1 MNTKAYPITQWP
13 IQPPTTPPAPRT
25 GVLTKEFVHLPQNGQ
40 DSLESAKRW
49 GYYALVGEV
58 SRETNPDIAPLR
70 PYYIRYYPFAEVSR
84 LPRGGDNYEVLY
96 RASAVIAV
104 LDPLACA
111 VGDFY
116 KRFEFTRDKEL
127 VVPIRNGENMIF
139 RSREYSIRVGSTGY
153 DDQDYEYVTLW
164 ERMS

>member
-1 MNTKAYPITQWP
+1 MSK
-13 IQPPTTPPAPRT
+13 
-25 GVLTKEFVHLPQNGQ
+25 
-40 DSLESAKRW
+40 
-49 GYYALVGEV
+49 
-58 SRETNPDIAPLR
+58 ETNPDIAPLR
-70 PYYIRYYPFAEVSR
+70 PYYVRYYPFAEVSC

-96 RASAVIAV
+96 RACAVIAV

-116 KRFEFTRDKEL
+116 KRFELTRDREL
-127 VVPIRNGENMIF
+127 IVPVRNGENMIF

-153 DDQDYEYVTLW
+153 DDQDYKCVALW